1 MTRLTP
7 VKISVA
13 ADTPRPRGRP
23 RSASARARV
32 LQAARALLDTS
43 GPAGVTIEAVA
54 ARSGVGKPTIYR
66 TWPNAQAVV
75 MAALMEAEPAQA
87 TGRKPGSGIA
97 ALRAQ
102 LRQIAETFASRTG
115 RNVTMMLAAAEPETE
130 LAKAFR
136 NHFILTRREEG
147 RTLLQTAMK
156 SGDVRRDIDVDTVL
170 DLLYGPMFF
179 RILVGH
185 AAIDTK
191 FCDRLLTELLQGA
204 GRA

>member
-1 MTRLTP
+1 MAPLTP
-7 VKISVA
+7 VKVSVA
-13 ADTPRPRGRP
+13 TGTPRPRGRP

-43 GPAGVTIEAVA
+43 GPSGVTIEAVA

-66 TWPNAQAVV
+66 TWPNAQAVA

-87 TGRKPGSGIA
+87 MGRKPGSGIA

-136 NHFILTRREEG
+136 NHFILARREEG

-156 SGDVRRDIDVDTVL
+156 SGDVRRDLDVDIVL

-185 AAIDTK
+185 AAVDTK
-191 FCDRLLTELLQGA
+191 FCDRLLTELLRGA